1 MTLDLQALIKN
12 NDKKAGEYRRLYD
25 LYKGKHDI
33 LKKEAGENKPNNQ
46 IINNFYKHII
56 DNGIGYWLGKPIT
69 ILHRYSDAI
78 QEVLDRILSDN
89 EANDLFNEVAKETA
103 IKSRSYLFV
112 YQDELGET
120 YVSRIPAEEMIL
132 VKAGRKVTHAVHYFH
147 EQNEKG
153 ETETWVEVLDD
164 KTIQLWKLTKDGQVL
179 IEENSHIFGKVPIA
193 TSLNNEEE
201 MSDIDIGL
209 ESLVNAYNSALS
221 NVKDDIDAYKN
232 AIFFT
237 NNLNWDEKT
246 KKRFKDSHMLNGL
259 PVEPGQPVTAQIIS
273 KVIQMEPT
281 KIFLDL
287 AERNIHKFSATPDMS
302 DESFGGNQS
311 GVAIKQRLLTLEA
324 KIGIKERKFTRF
336 IKELI
341 SLLAIPIE
349 IETGE
354 EVKVSEF
361 DISYVRN
368 LPINT
373 SEVVDM
379 VVKLYALDLID
390 HESLVSMLPNVENP
404 GVALEKRKIEKQD
417 EANAL
422 YPNMHKTEQTV

>member
-237 NNLNWDEKT
+237 NNLNWDKKT
-246 KKRFKDSHMLNGL
+246 LKRFKDSHMLNGL

-390 HESLVSMLPNVENP
+390 HESLVSMLPNVEKP

>member
-112 YQDELGET
+112 YQDESGET

-132 VKAGRKVTHAVHYFH
+132 VKAGRKTSHAVHYFY

-179 IEENSHIFGKVPIA
+179 IEENSHIFGRVPIA